1 MSCTGCPWK
10 GANPSG
16 SPQAGASCPGCT
28 PAAGWSPTGIPGE
41 RRASTSWTSPRRR
54 RGGCCPTTPGR
65 CSSTRTSRLTAPS
78 CWSPGSAWR
87 RPSSGRAAG
96 SRPTSTSSSGS
107 DGRRPGGRETAAA
120 GENYRRGGGQK
131 MVNVY
136 DHAHS
141 LARALKESQEY
152 KSFQAAREKIKG
164 KPAAEQMIADFHKRQ
179 MELQAEVLQGKE
191 LTQEQKEGLERLYN
205 VLIQDLDIRDY
216 LMAEQRLGTLLSD
229 VYKIIG
235 EAVDVDLPFTK

>member
-1 MSCTGCPWK
+1 
-10 GANPSG
+10 
-16 SPQAGASCPGCT
+16 
-28 PAAGWSPTGIPGE
+28 
-41 RRASTSWTSPRRR
+41 
-54 RGGCCPTTPGR
+54 
-65 CSSTRTSRLTAPS
+65 
-78 CWSPGSAWR
+78 
-87 RPSSGRAAG
+87 
-96 SRPTSTSSSGS
+96 
-107 DGRRPGGRETAAA
+107 
-120 GENYRRGGGQK
+120 

-152 KSFQAAREKIKG
+152 RSFQAAREKIKG

-179 MELQAEVLQGKE
+179 MELHAEVLQGKE